1 LKIINASLLATRK
14 TRPMKA
20 LVKIKATL
28 CKVSTLAWVMDKQ
41 RDGIARDAAAGT
53 FGEDSWGVA
62 ILRHAWVDD

>member
-1 LKIINASLLATRK
+1 
-14 TRPMKA
+14 MKA